1 MGCVWFYVAEVGAK
15 PFNQMGKR
23 KVCVKPLFFVSMSCP
38 RGLVCRDKREILC
51 HLNSRLRGRTTSDS
65 SSEFLK
71 RENKQIKTVQDNY
84 YRTKLT

>member
-1 MGCVWFYVAEVGAK
+1 MGCVWFYVAEDGAK
-15 PFNQMGKR
+15 PFN
-23 KVCVKPLFFVSMSCP
+23 

-51 HLNSRLRGRTTSDS
+51 HLDSLLRGRTTSDS

-71 RENKQIKTVQDNY
+71 RENKQIKTVRDNY